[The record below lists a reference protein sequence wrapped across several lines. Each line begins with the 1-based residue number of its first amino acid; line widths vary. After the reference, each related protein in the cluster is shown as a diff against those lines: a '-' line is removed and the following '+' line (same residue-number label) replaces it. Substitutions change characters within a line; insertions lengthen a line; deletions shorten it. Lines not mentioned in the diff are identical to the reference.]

1 MKKVSVLALLLLT
14 AALVWSGPVD
24 LKNVNPSDIKLSEVN
39 LKDAEFY
46 FNGPCEFFVTNVYYM
61 GKKYAAV
68 LEYDGGNTLTVK
80 APKSLSTAYKPQ
92 SVDLSEASLRLGST
106 GKVYLDNVIFNGY
119 SYSGKLRISSTTTAT
134 VESYTPGK
142 RVVAVSPAM
151 PVKAVSTDE
160 AALNKKIKEL
170 EGTIAAKDSELAM
183 AKKSS
188 ADNSYEVT
196 KLKAE
201 LRTLQAS
208 KVTTA
213 GIPSSWLAIPK
224 KTPSSKNARSVL
236 TMATKHEAGMGSWKL
251 TSSSLTQSDTNQKFA
266 KYVAKVPQ
274 YDNELWYSF
283 KANTKGKGW
292 VGYGLHFL
300 ASGYETTRGYG
311 FGKSYL
317 VWFTRDP
324 KNQTEKS
331 YIQLY
336 RSYDDVHMI
345 QLSNMLVNEPIENIN
360 KIQIYVNKKLN
371 AIIVYINDGI
381 RLAFEADPM
390 ISWGNTVAVRTLGG
404 PVTFSAPSV
413 KSR

>member
-1 MKKVSVLALLLLT
+1 
-14 AALVWSGPVD
+14 
-24 LKNVNPSDIKLSEVN
+24 
-39 LKDAEFY
+39 
-46 FNGPCEFFVTNVYYM
+46 M

-68 LEYDGGNTLTVK
+68 LEYDGRNTLTVK

-92 SVDLSEASLRLGST
+92 SVDLSEASLRLGRT
-106 GKVYLDNVIFNGY
+106 GKAYLDNVIFNGY
-119 SYSGKLRISSTTTAT
+119 SFSGRLRATSTTTAT

-142 RVVAVSPAM
+142 RVVAVSPAK

-160 AALNKKIKEL
+160 AALNMKIKEL
-170 EGTIAAKDSELAM
+170 EGTIAAKDSELV
-183 AKKSS
+183 KVKQSS

-201 LRTLQAS
+201 LRTMKSS
-208 KVTTA
+208 KTTA
-213 GIPSSWLAIPK
+213 SIPSSWLAIPK
-224 KTPSSKNARSVL
+224 RTPSSKNARSVL
-236 TMATKHEAGMGSWKL
+236 TMATKHDAGIGSWKI
-251 TSSSLTQSDTNQKFA
+251 TPASLSQSDTNQKFA

-283 KANTKGKGW
+283 KAHTRGDGW

-300 ASGYETTRGYG
+300 ASGSETTRGYG

-336 RSYDDVHMI
+336 RSYDDIHMI
-345 QLSNMLVNEPIENIN
+345 QLSNMLVNEPIEKIN

-390 ISWGNTVAVRTLGG
+390 ISWGNAVAVRTLGG